1 MAQEEQTLRSESL
14 GKLDKGIMLA
24 IVVGFLDPEFMGGL
38 EVTLLRDQ
46 GNNIGDQNQT
56 YPVKYASPFYG
67 STAYEYLGLNKA
79 DFNDTQKSYGMWFPT
94 PEIGT
99 TVLVA
104 FIDGEPSEGYFIASV
119 PGKFM
124 NHMIPA
130 IAGTTEVELTEE
142 DKKLYDTDSP
152 LPVGEVNR
160 KTNTLEKGLEIEKIK
175 KPVHP
180 IALRFLEQ
188 GLLEDD
194 IRGTTTSTS
203 RRNVPNTV
211 FGISTPGP
219 ADNSVNAKRSV
230 IGKQQTKSTSQVPV
244 SRLGGTQ
251 FVMDDGDARFL
262 RVTPASEG
270 PVEYVDTQDPKET
283 RKGQNN
289 IPYNEYFRIR
299 TRTGHQILMHN
310 SEDLIY
316 IGNAKG
322 TTWIEL
328 TANGK
333 IDIYAQDSIS
343 VHTENDINFRADRDI
358 NFEAGRNINLRTEKG
373 RLHADVNGNLEFAV
387 AAETLITTTGNLN
400 IKTTAANKITSGQT
414 TDILGAGAVR
424 VTSGEKLSI
433 GAGTM
438 VLQANTIDMNG
449 PPAETAQ
456 TAASTSPLSLHQ
468 NLLTSSTADWNNK
481 NRYQVKPNLDS
492 IMKRV
497 PMHEPWALHENFT
510 PAFLGPN
517 ETDRETAEAAGGTA
531 AGTPSEPGTPPITAE
546 SPAQP
551 DQLAEE
557 GTDQPTTPTSTPV
570 PETEPGAVTP
580 EPTTPPGTP
589 VPETEPG
596 AVTPA
601 PTIEEQKAEVQSKI
615 NPLVNEYNENAA
627 ELNTE
632 RQAFV
637 ALRKEQDEV
646 QRLKSEANARG
657 DNREALRLQDKSS
670 ELTDKIIVETRKLR
684 PLAKKRDEL
693 RTTINGLKAE
703 RDALK

>member
-1 MAQEEQTLRSESL
+1 MAQEEQTLRSNSM

-24 IVVGFLDPEFMGGL
+24 IVVGYLDPEFMSGL

-46 GNNIGDQNQT
+46 GNSIGDQNQT

-67 STAYEYLGLNKA
+67 VTGYEYMGLNKT

-104 FIDGEPSEGYFIASV
+104 FVDGEPSEGYFIACV

-130 IAGTTEVELTEE
+130 IAGSTEVELTEE
-142 DKKLYDTDSP
+142 EKKLFDTKSP

-160 KTNTLEKGLEIEKIK
+160 KTNELDKSLEIEKIK

-211 FGISTPGP
+211 FGISSPGP
-219 ADNSVNAKRSV
+219 ADRSVNAKRGF
-230 IGKQQTKSTSQVPV
+230 IGKQQTKSSTPVPV

-251 FVMDDGDARFL
+251 FVMDDGDARYL

-358 NFEAGRNINLRTEKG
+358 NLEAGRNINLRSEKG

-387 AAETLITTTGNLN
+387 AGETLLTTTGNLN
-400 IKTTAANKITSGQT
+400 IKTTGVNKLTSGGT
-414 TDILGAGAVR
+414 TDILSASALR

-433 GAGTM
+433 GSGTM

-449 PPAETAQ
+449 PAADTAQ
-456 TAASTSPLSLHQ
+456 TAAATQPLSLHQ
-468 NLLTSSTADWNNK
+468 NLLTSSTAEWGSN
-481 NRYQVKPNLDS
+481 NRYQVKPNLAS

-510 PAFLGPN
+510 PAFLGPK
-517 ETDRETAEAAGGTA
+517 ETDRETSDVAGGTTVNQQDTTTGVQPVA
-531 AGTPSEPGTPPITAE
+531 TETPA
-546 SPAQP
+546 SPATP
-551 DQLAEE
+551 EEKYTVADYDAGLA
-557 GTDQPTTPTSTPV
+557 DQPAS
-570 PETEPGAVTP
+570 
-580 EPTTPPGTP
+580 PTT
-589 VPETEPG
+589 E
-596 AVTPA
+596 TPA
-601 PTIEEQKAEVQSKI
+601 EPPTPDPAKTEQEAQKAEINSKLEPMVAQY
-615 NPLVNEYNENAA
+615 NNLSAEYNTLVSQYNQINEEISKNQD
-627 ELNTE
+627 LRT
-632 RQAFV
+632 QAINSNNF
-637 ALRKEQDEV
+637 REFD
-646 QRLKSEANARG
+646 RLEKVISDQISKGN
-657 DNREALRLQDKSS
+657 
-670 ELTDKIIVETRKLR
+670 
-684 PLAKKRDEL
+684 EL
-693 RTTINGLKAE
+693 RRAIEPIRTQKDSLLVEVNALKAQ
-703 RDALK
+703 RDAIK

>member
-1 MAQEEQTLRSESL
+1 
-14 GKLDKGIMLA
+14 
-24 IVVGFLDPEFMGGL
+24 
-38 EVTLLRDQ
+38 
-46 GNNIGDQNQT
+46 
-56 YPVKYASPFYG
+56 
-67 STAYEYLGLNKA
+67 
-79 DFNDTQKSYGMWFPT
+79 
-94 PEIGT
+94 
-99 TVLVA
+99 
-104 FIDGEPSEGYFIASV
+104 
-119 PGKFM
+119 
-124 NHMIPA
+124 
-130 IAGTTEVELTEE
+130 
-142 DKKLYDTDSP
+142 
-152 LPVGEVNR
+152 
-160 KTNTLEKGLEIEKIK
+160 
-175 KPVHP
+175 
-180 IALRFLEQ
+180 
-188 GLLEDD
+188 
-194 IRGTTTSTS
+194 
-203 RRNVPNTV
+203 V

-219 ADNSVNAKRSV
+219 ADNSVNAKRSF

-400 IKTTAANKITSGQT
+400 IKTTAANKITSGAT

-424 VTSGEKLSI
+424 VTSGQKLSI

-510 PAFLGPN
+510 PAFLGPK
-517 ETDRETAEAAGGTA
+517 ETDRETAEVAGGTESNPQDA
-531 AGTPSEPGTPPITAE
+531 A
-546 SPAQP
+546 SPNTTTSNTFS
-551 DQLAEE
+551 EE
-557 GTDQPTTPTSTPV
+557 GVDQSTQESTTTPTAETP
-570 PETEPGAVTP
+570 TEPQPDASPEEGAS
-580 EPTTPPGTP
+580 PPLGTSEQSP
-589 VPETEPG
+589 QVEL
-596 AVTPA
+596 AKL
-601 PTIEEQKAEVQSKI
+601 EEQYNEVEAKLSASQAQI
-615 NPLVNEYNENAA
+615 TPRQNEYDQLLTDALQTVRLRREATVTGNDRGAIELGEIESKQRTRLNE
-627 ELNTE
+627 
-632 RQAFV
+632 
-637 ALRKEQDEV
+637 LRKELDPLIEE
-646 QRLKSEANARG
+646 KGS
-657 DNREALRLQDKSS
+657 LQIASGS
-670 ELTDKIIVETRKLR
+670 LLGEIQ
-684 PLAKKRDEL
+684 KKRGL
-693 RTTINGLKAE
+693 NG
-703 RDALK
+703 

>member
-1 MAQEEQTLRSESL
+1 MAQETQTLRSDSL

-24 IVVGFLDPEFMGGL
+24 IVVGYLDPEFMGGL

-46 GNNIGDQNQT
+46 GNSIGDQNQT

-67 STAYEYLGLNKA
+67 ATAYEYMGLNKA

-104 FIDGEPSEGYFIASV
+104 FVDGEPSEGYFIACV
-119 PGKFM
+119 PGKFA

-130 IAGTTEVELTEE
+130 IGGSTEVELTEE
-142 DKKLYDTDSP
+142 DKKIFDTTAP
-152 LPVGEVNR
+152 LPVAEVNR
-160 KTNTLEKGLEIEKIK
+160 KTNTLEKGLEVEKIK
-175 KPVHP
+175 RPVHP

-211 FGISTPGP
+211 FGISSPGP
-219 ADNSVNAKRSV
+219 TDNSVNAKRGF
-230 IGKQQTKSTSQVPV
+230 IGKQQTKSTTPVPV

-251 FVMDDGDARFL
+251 FVMDDGDARYL

-283 RKGQNN
+283 RKGQGN

-333 IDIYAQDSIS
+333 VDIYAQDSIS

-358 NFEAGRNINLRTEKG
+358 NLEAGRNINMRTEKG
-373 RLHADVNGNLEFAV
+373 RMHADVNGNLEFAV

-400 IKTTAANKITSGQT
+400 IKTTAANKITSGAT
-414 TDILGAGAVR
+414 TDILSAGALR
-424 VTSGEKLSI
+424 VTSGGKLSI

-438 VLQANTIDMNG
+438 VMQANTIDMNG
-449 PPAETAQ
+449 PAPETAQ
-456 TAASTSPLSLHQ
+456 TATATTPLSLHQ
-468 NLLTSSTADWNNK
+468 NLLTSSTAEWSGN
-481 NRYQVKPNLDS
+481 NRYQVKPNLAS

-510 PAFLGPN
+510 PAFLGPK
-517 ETDRETAEAAGGTA
+517 ETDRETSDVAGGTTANPPDAPPTPPSQIPAPIPTSDDTDGTDTPATETETPPVEAETPTPVEDEIAKKTKEYNDAVAKAEAANAKFSPIYQLHWDTADEALEVIRLKNAAAA
-531 AGTPSEPGTPPITAE
+531 AGNTRG
-546 SPAQP
+546 
-551 DQLAEE
+551 
-557 GTDQPTTPTSTPV
+557 
-570 PETEPGAVTP
+570 
-580 EPTTPPGTP
+580 
-589 VPETEPG
+589 
-596 AVTPA
+596 
-601 PTIEEQKAEVQSKI
+601 
-615 NPLVNEYNENAA
+615 AA
-627 ELNTE
+627 ELAARESVLRTKIAE
-632 RQAFV
+632 YAKQMEP
-637 ALRKEQDEV
+637 LRKEET
-646 QRLKSEANARG
+646 EAATRAV
-657 DNREALRLQDKSS
+657 ALGK
-670 ELTDKIIVETRKLR
+670 EL
-684 PLAKKRDEL
+684 A
-693 RTTINGLKAE
+693 
-703 RDALK
+703 ALKKGS

>member
-1 MAQEEQTLRSESL
+1 MAQEEQTLRSDSL

-24 IVVGFLDPEFMGGL
+24 VVVGYLDPEFMSGL

-46 GNNIGDQNQT
+46 GNSIGDQNQT

-67 STAYEYLGLNKA
+67 VTGYEYMGLNKT

-104 FIDGEPSEGYFIASV
+104 FVDGEPSEGYFIACV

-130 IAGTTEVELTEE
+130 IAGSTEVELTEE
-142 DKKLYDTDSP
+142 DKKLFDTKSP

-160 KTNTLEKGLEIEKIK
+160 KTNELDKSLEIEKIK

-194 IRGTTTSTS
+194 IRGTTTSTT

-211 FGISTPGP
+211 FGISSPGP
-219 ADNSVNAKRSV
+219 ADRSVNAKRGF
-230 IGKQQTKSTSQVPV
+230 IGKQQTKSPTPVPV

-251 FVMDDGDARFL
+251 FVMDDGDARYL

-283 RKGQNN
+283 RKGQSN

-358 NFEAGRNINLRTEKG
+358 NLEAGRNINLRSEKG

-387 AAETLITTTGNLN
+387 AGETLLTTTGNLN
-400 IKTTAANKITSGQT
+400 IKTTGVNKLTSGST
-414 TDILGAGAVR
+414 TDILSASDLR
-424 VTSGEKLSI
+424 VTSGGKLSI
-433 GAGTM
+433 GSGTM

-449 PPAETAQ
+449 PAADTAQ
-456 TAASTSPLSLHQ
+456 TASSTQPLSLHQ
-468 NLLTSSTADWNNK
+468 NLLTSSTAEWGGN

-510 PAFLGPN
+510 PAFLGPK
-517 ETDRETAEAAGGTA
+517 ETDRETAEVAGGA
-531 AGTPSEPGTPPITAE
+531 ATNTPNTSPIANPVTTDSPPTPEDQVIT
-546 SPAQP
+546 QP
-551 DQLAEE
+551 DSFSEE
-557 GTDQPTTPTSTPV
+557 GTDQPATP
-570 PETEPGAVTP
+570 TP
-580 EPTTPPGTP
+580 EPEQPA
-589 VPETEPG
+589 E
-596 AVTPA
+596 TPA
-601 PTIEEQKAEVQSKI
+601 STIQEQKEEYNQKI
-615 NPLVNEYNENAA
+615 SPLVEKFNEGQATFRTELQEYTRLRELQKENYKLEEAA
-627 ELNTE
+627 SARSDFRESARLRELN
-632 RQAFV
+632 
-637 ALRKEQDEV
+637 
-646 QRLKSEANARG
+646 
-657 DNREALRLQDKSS
+657 S
-670 ELTDKIIVETRKLR
+670 ELSDRITAETRKLD
-684 PLAKKRDEL
+684 PLMKSQKALLAD
-693 RTTINGLKAE
+693 INALKAE